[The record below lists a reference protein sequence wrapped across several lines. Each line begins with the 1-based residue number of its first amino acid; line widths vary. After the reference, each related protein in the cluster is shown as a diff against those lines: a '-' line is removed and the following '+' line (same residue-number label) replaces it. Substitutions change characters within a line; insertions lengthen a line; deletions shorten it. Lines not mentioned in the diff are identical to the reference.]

1 MDERE
6 LQDWQIL
13 HRRVVTGEVLSVVEQ
28 AAYDAGCREL
38 DAEEKIE
45 GDLEPLRELRAQ
57 IAASA
62 TQQQQLRRR
71 EAELDARIAALE
83 ARLDD
88 RTRQLLGIGS

>member
-1 MDERE
+1 MDEQE
-6 LQDWQIL
+6 FQNWQIL
-13 HRRVVTGEVLSVVEQ
+13 HRRVVAREVLSAAEQ

-38 DAEEKIE
+38 DAEERIE
-45 GDLEPLRELRAQ
+45 GDLEPLRQLRAQ
-57 IAASA
+57 IAAA
-62 TQQQQLRRR
+62 AVEQQQLRRR